1 MIYKETTKNHQNSIN
16 IDNYFDKVLY
26 INMNKDVDR
35 NQNMINQFEKYGI
48 TNYHRIEG
56 IEPDLNFT
64 IDDIDTNQI
73 RNFIKNDPKYIIGTY
88 FCRASHLK
96 AVQYAKDN
104 NYKKVLIFEDDVIF
118 LSDPN
123 KILQSNI
130 NILNNWDMLFFGGM
144 IETMFRNQIVEAH
157 AYALNYKI
165 YDDILNMGVPSGM
178 EIDNFYAKIIQHMSY
193 NHNQSGKYK
202 ITPFNTIIQD
212 KNFKSNIQK

>member
-1 MIYKETTKNHQNSIN
+1 MIYKNQNSITIN
-16 IDNYFDKVLY
+16 INNYFDKVLY

-35 NQNMINQFEKYGI
+35 NQNMIHQFEKYGI

-64 IDDIDTNQI
+64 INDIKPNEI
-73 RNFIKNDPKYIIGTY
+73 RNFIKKEYKYVIGSY
-88 FCRASHLK
+88 FCRLSHLK

-104 NYKKVLIFEDDVIF
+104 NYERVLIFEDDVVF

-123 KILQSNI
+123 QTLQSNI
-130 NILNNWDMLFFGGM
+130 NILNDWDMLYFGGM
-144 IETMFRNQIVEAH
+144 VEHFFRNQIVEAH
-157 AYALNYKI
+157 AYCLNKKI
-165 YDDILNMGVPSGM
+165 YDDILNMGIPSGM

-193 NHNQSGKYK
+193 NYNQSGKYN
-202 ITPFNTIIQD
+202 IRTIMPFNKIIQD